1 MLKKHSF
8 YLVKCLRTA
17 KSKQKSKDVLS
28 AMTNK
33 QQPFGRGPLLGQQ
46 QIKGRGRMSRKCSP
60 KITQKIH
67 GSQANNNTKTNIGHS
82 FKDTPPKTLSFKNS
96 IPSKKISLSYPQ
108 YFNVSRVH
116 LLVRALF
123 PTNPIPQVP
132 LAGTSKFFHLNW
144 AKITHNLNI
153 LNIVPGFEIP
163 FLEKSV
169 QGK

>member
-1 MLKKHSF
+1 
-8 YLVKCLRTA
+8 
-17 KSKQKSKDVLS
+17 
-28 AMTNK
+28 MTNK

-82 FKDTPPKTLSFKNS
+82 FKDTAPKTLSLKNS